1 MCIHLK
7 VTDGFSVMVANAA
20 YSLNDTDGCSVDN
33 ILLNE
38 SKAQLWEIGMQQTMF
53 GLILI

>member
-1 MCIHLK
+1 MMCIHLK

-38 SKAQLWEIGMQQTMF
+38 SKAQL
-53 GLILI
+53 